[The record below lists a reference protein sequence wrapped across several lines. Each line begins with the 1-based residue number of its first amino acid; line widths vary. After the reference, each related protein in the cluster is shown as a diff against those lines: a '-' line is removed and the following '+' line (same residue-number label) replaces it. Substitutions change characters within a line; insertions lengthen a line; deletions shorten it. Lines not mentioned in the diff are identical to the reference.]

1 MDSKVNYAIVGF
13 FVIIL
18 TIMLV
23 ASILW
28 LSIGTEKKDYQT
40 YQVYIQESV
49 SGLNHKA
56 AVKYRG
62 VEVGYVRDIA
72 LVIDRPNEVRVL
84 LDVEHNV
91 PLKQDTL
98 VVLSIQGLTGLAHI
112 ELTGG
117 SHDAPLLM
125 HENGQEYPELKT
137 KPSLLLRLDTAT
149 STLLENLN
157 NVSGTANHFLNN
169 LNPDIINN
177 VLVNFNQLSQAIT
190 VLLSE
195 QNILVVTKILHHF
208 EKVSNTLV
216 SRTGSIE
223 AALDNV
229 LKTTENLNKI
239 TNEVI
244 TLLTQLENSLAAIEK
259 SSNAFARIADAI
271 KDTSHA
277 FMGST
282 IKVNKVVNSIGETTN
297 MIGKTAQKISFAIL
311 ESRRDMDY
319 FTRQA
324 LPEVTNSLREL
335 QTLLN
340 TLRNFAQELER
351 KPNMLLFGK

>member
-13 FVIIL
+13 FMIIL
-18 TIMLV
+18 SITLV
-23 ASILW
+23 VSILW
-28 LSIGTEKKDYQT
+28 LSIGAEKKDYQT

-49 SGLNHKA
+49 SGLNRKA
-56 AVKYRG
+56 VVKYRG
-62 VEVGYVRDIA
+62 LEVGYVRDIT

-84 LDVEHNV
+84 LDVEQNV
-91 PLKQDTL
+91 PIKQDTL

-117 SHDAPLLM
+117 SHDAPLLVRK
-125 HENGQEYPELKT
+125 NGQKYPELKT

-149 STLLENLN
+149 SALLKNLN
-157 NVSGTANHFLNN
+157 NVSGTANNFLNN
-169 LNPDIINN
+169 LNPDMINN
-177 VLVNFNQLSQAIT
+177 VLFNLNHLFETVT

-195 QNILVVTKILHHF
+195 QNILAVTKILHNF
-208 EKVSNTLV
+208 EMVSDTLV
-216 SRTGSIE
+216 ARTGSIE
-223 AALDNV
+223 KALDNV

-259 SSNAFARIADAI
+259 SSNAFARIADTI
-271 KDTSHA
+271 KETADA
-277 FMGST
+277 FKEST
-282 IKVNKVVNSIGETTN
+282 TKVNKVVKSIGETTN